1 MTLREVLEILQS
13 GVLELLMV
21 ALHQKSWLDAHI
33 AAVLGSIFI
42 YVALIAILGPRLIEL
57 LILLIRSVVLPFR
70 YPVDKKYRSEVN
82 RQFREDPFFWTI
94 LASVCVSWALLMFW
108 IVSEANG

>member
-1 MTLREVLEILQS
+1 MTLREVLEVLQS

-21 ALHQKSWLDAHI
+21 ALHQKSWLDAHV

-42 YVALIAILGPRLIEL
+42 YVTLIAILGPL
-57 LILLIRSVVLPFR
+57 LVDLLVLLIRSVVLPFR

-82 RQFREDPFFWTI
+82 REIRENSRFWKKFA
-94 LASVCVSWALLMFW
+94 LVCVSWALLLLW
-108 IVSEANG
+108 LISEVNR